1 MNRQLKNGFSLI
13 EVMVALAIIGVISAI
28 AIPKL
33 TGARSMARYA
43 GDAKA
48 NASVLRM
55 AMEQLLWS
63 RGGSTYGAA
72 GTVWTWTCDPATKA
86 YTYPSPNPLPR
97 FTPAGNST
105 LNYTVTVNNGGSGYD
120 LLVTI
125 PESGKNVYH
134 TDQSGQELAL

>member
-1 MNRQLKNGFSLI
+1 MNRRRSSGFSLV
-13 EVMVALAIIGVISAI
+13 ELLVTLSIIGIISAI

-33 TGARSMARYA
+33 AGARAMARYA

-55 AMEQLLWS
+55 ALEQYLWS
-63 RGGSTYGAA
+63 RGGSTYGVA
-72 GTVWTWTCDPATKA
+72 GTIWTWTCDPGTKS
-86 YTYPSPNPLPR
+86 YTYPNPNPLPR
-97 FTPAGNST
+97 FTPAGNSS
-105 LNYTVTVNNGGSGYD
+105 LNYTVTVTAAGSGYD

>member
-1 MNRQLKNGFSLI
+1 MKRRMAKGFSLI
-13 EVMVALAIIGVISAI
+13 EVLVALAIIGIISAI

-33 TGARSMARYA
+33 SGARAMARYA

-55 AMEQLLWS
+55 ALEQYLWS
-63 RGGSTYGAA
+63 RGGSNYGAA
-72 GTVWTWTCDPATKA
+72 GTTWTWTCDPATKA

-105 LNYTVTVNNGGSGYD
+105 LNYTVTVTAGGSGYD
-120 LLVTI
+120 LMVTI